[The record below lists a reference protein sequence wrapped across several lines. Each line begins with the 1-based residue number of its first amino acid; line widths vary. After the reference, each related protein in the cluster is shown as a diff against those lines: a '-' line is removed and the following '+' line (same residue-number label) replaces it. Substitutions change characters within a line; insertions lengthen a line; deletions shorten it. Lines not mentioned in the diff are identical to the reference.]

1 MIKSMDPTVD
11 KSLVQNLK
19 CRGWC
24 WITCEQKCNNDD
36 DDDDGGD
43 GDDGGDDFCL
53 ETFGIDEGWSAERSC
68 FGKTSSFES
77 PLRGLSLV
85 MMVMM
90 QMPMRIVM
98 VMISDVFF
106 IIVILMERVKH
117 VKAEVR

>member
-11 KSLVQNLK
+11 KCLVQNLK

-77 PLRGLSLV
+77 PLRGLSV
-85 MMVMM
+85 
-90 QMPMRIVM
+90 
-98 VMISDVFF
+98 SDDDDANANEDTDEYDFW
-106 IIVILMERVKH
+106 RVLSSS
-117 VKAEVR
+117 ASSSSWRE